1 MLPLG
6 YSSVGGVRMLD
17 KKKIGK
23 KLKELRISRGLKQSQ
38 VSDKV
43 GLSRATISNVE
54 VGNRGLSLESLQK
67 FCELYQVDVSY
78 FGIETK
84 SYNEAVDLTERL
96 KLIFESNDVPVSAK
110 EELYTDIMKMYIKM
124 KEAENN

>member
-1 MLPLG
+1 MLTLTL
-6 YSSVGGVRMLD
+6 SNKGGVRMLD

-67 FCELYQVDVSY
+67 FCELYNVSIDY

>member
-1 MLPLG
+1 
-6 YSSVGGVRMLD
+6 MLD

-54 VGNRGLSLESLQK
+54 VGNRGLSIESLQK
-67 FCELYQVDVSY
+67 FCELYQVDISY

-96 KLIFESNDVPVSAK
+96 KLIFESNDVPTATK